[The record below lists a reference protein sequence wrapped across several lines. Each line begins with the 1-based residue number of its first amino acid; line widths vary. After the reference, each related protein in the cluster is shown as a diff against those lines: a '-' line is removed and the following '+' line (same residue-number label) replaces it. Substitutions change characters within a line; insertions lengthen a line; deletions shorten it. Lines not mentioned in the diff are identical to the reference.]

1 MNSRPNVLVLTPAYN
16 EWDNLLE
23 LRPRVTE
30 QLSHLDVQ
38 SRWLIVSEHLITNQD
53 ACDYLQSFV
62 NIEVVPR
69 SAGDESFASALQTG
83 INQIAHHDFVVIMD
97 GDQSH
102 QPEQIE
108 KLINELIEKSH
119 VDIVISSRYVDGGYS
134 ENSLILKAMSKV
146 LNFVFRIFLGL
157 DAKDIS
163 TNFKAFRSDLL
174 RDVELVSK
182 NFEAVEELLIH
193 ASMRL
198 GRAPSI
204 IEIPDYFTTRKH
216 GESKRKLGQ
225 FIGSYL
231 LSLFILKRKVRT
243 QLMDN

>member
-1 MNSRPNVLVLTPAYN
+1 MNPRPNVLILTPAYN

-23 LRPRVTE
+23 LCPRVTE
-30 QLSHLDVQ
+30 QLSHLDAQ
-38 SRWLIVSEHLITNQD
+38 SRWLIVSEHSITNRD

-62 NIEVVPR
+62 NIEVSPR

-83 INQIAHHDFVVIMD
+83 INKIAKHDFVVIID

-102 QPEQIE
+102 QPEQIVKMISILVE
-108 KLINELIEKSH
+108 QSH
-119 VDIVISSRYVDGGYS
+119 IDIVISSRYVDGGYS
-134 ENSLILKAMSKV
+134 DNSLILKLMSKA
-146 LNFVFRIFLGL
+146 LNFVFRIFLGM

-193 ASMRL
+193 ASIRL
-198 GRAPSI
+198 GRSPSI
-204 IEIPDYFTTRKH
+204 IEIPDHFTTRKH

-231 LSLFILKRKVRT
+231 LSLFILKRKIRN
-243 QLMDN
+243 QLKKK